1 MFKRSNPM
9 LFAIKI
15 VRINTNKKTVSSF
28 EHTVR
33 FLLHLVQ
40 TKANLITF

>member
-1 MFKRSNPM
+1 MFKHSNP
-9 LFAIKI
+9 LFFAIKI
-15 VRINTNKKTVSSF
+15 VRINPNKKTVSSF
-28 EHTVR
+28 EHTVL